1 MEVEVTM
8 ERWVV
13 KNKKAD
19 FSKIMEKYQVSEILA
34 RLMVNRGHETDE
46 EIHQYLTAELE
57 QLYAPDSMKDIVSAV
72 DIIEMKIK
80 ERKPIRIVGDYDVD
94 GVISTYVLYKALS
107 RVNAVVDYE
116 IPDRIKDG
124 YGVNISIID
133 EANEAGIDT
142 IITCDNGIAAIDQV
156 AHAKEL
162 GMTVIITDHHD
173 LMFTKEEVIE
183 NGIKSEKIVHHIP
196 KADAVINPKQEDCN
210 YPNKGLCGA
219 AVAFKFITALYDR
232 FHIPYAEVIDF
243 IQYIAIATVCDVMDL
258 VGENRVIVKKGLHQ
272 MRTTDNYG
280 LRALIDVNGI
290 NMDQMS
296 AYHLGFVIGPCL
308 NASGRLESAK
318 LGLKM
323 LLAKNSKDALDLA
336 VELKALNDVRKELTV
351 KGTQQAIEIVE
362 TSSLKDHIVLV
373 VYLPDCHE
381 SLAGII
387 AGRLKEKYYKPAIVL
402 TKAEHGVKGSARS
415 IPEYNIYEELTKC
428 KEYLLKFGGH
438 PMAAGLSLE
447 ESQIEPLRAALNAN
461 TVLTKED
468 IIPKVSIDIVLPL
481 GYINEDMIEELEKLE
496 PFGKGNSKPIFAER
510 NLKIIKGNVIGKNS
524 NVLKMK
530 VCNEFG
536 RIMEA
541 LYFGDITQFQSYVSE
556 KFSPM
561 DFSNMLAGRPNDIN
575 LSVIY
580 YPSINEYGGNRTTQI
595 IIQSYQ

>member
-19 FSKIMEKYQVSEILA
+19 FSNIMEKYHVSEILA

-46 EIHQYLTAELE
+46 NIKQYLSSDLS
-57 QLYAPDSMKDIVSAV
+57 QLYAPDSMKDIMHAV
-72 DIIEMKIK
+72 DIIETKIK

-94 GVISTYVLYKALS
+94 GVISTYVLYKALT

-124 YGVNISIID
+124 YGINISIID
-133 EANEAGIDT
+133 EAKEAGIDT
-142 IITCDNGIAAIDQV
+142 ILTCDNGIAAIDQV

-162 GMTVIITDHHD
+162 GMTVVITDHHD

-183 NGIKSEKIVHHIP
+183 NGIKGEKIVHHIP
-196 KADAVINPKQEDCN
+196 EADAVINPKQEDCE
-210 YPNKGLCGA
+210 YPHKGLCGA
-219 AVAFKFITALYDR
+219 AVAFKLITALYDR
-232 FHIPYAEVIDF
+232 YHIPYEEVIDF

-258 VGENRVIVKKGLHQ
+258 IGENRIIVKNGLRQ
-272 MRTTDNYG
+272 IRNTENYG
-280 LRALIDVNGI
+280 LRALIDVNAI
-290 NMDQMS
+290 HIDNLS

-323 LLAKNSKDALDLA
+323 LLADNSRDALDLA
-336 VELKALNDVRKELTV
+336 VELKALNDKRKELTI

-362 TSSLKDHIVLV
+362 TSDWKDDIVLV
-373 VYLPDCHE
+373 VYLPECHE

-387 AGRLKEKYYKPAIVL
+387 AGRLKEKYYKPTIVL
-402 TKAEHGVKGSARS
+402 TKGEHGVKGSARS

-447 ESQIEPLRAALNAN
+447 ESQIGSLRTALNAN

-496 PFGKGNSKPIFAER
+496 PFGKGNEKPIFAER
-510 NLKIIKGNVIGKNS
+510 NLKFLKANVIGKNS

-530 VCNEFG
+530 VCNAYG
-536 RIMEA
+536 RTIEA
-541 LYFGDITQFQSYVSE
+541 LYFGDVTEFGAYVSE
-556 KFSPM
+556 KFSPE
-561 DFSNMLAGRPNDIN
+561 DYSNLLAGRPNDIN

>member
-1 MEVEVTM
+1 MEK
-8 ERWVV
+8 WVV

-19 FSKIMEKYQVSEILA
+19 FAKIMEKYQVSEILA
-34 RLMVNRGHETDE
+34 RLMVNRGHETEDE
-46 EIHQYLTAELE
+46 IDQFLSNDLSG
-57 QLYAPDSMKDIVSAV
+57 LYPPDSMKDILLAV
-72 DIIEMKIK
+72 DIIERKIK
-80 ERKPIRIVGDYDVD
+80 EKQSIRIVGDYDVD
-94 GVISTYVLYKALS
+94 GVISTYVLYKALR
-107 RVNAVVDYE
+107 RVGALVDYE

-124 YGVNISIID
+124 YGVNLHII
-133 EANEAGIDT
+133 EAANQDGVDT
-142 IITCDNGIAAIDQV
+142 IITCDNGISAIDQV
-156 AHAKEL
+156 AYAKEL

-173 LMFTKEEVIE
+173 IMFTKEESVV
-183 NGIKSEKIVHHIP
+183 NGETVEKIVHHIP
-196 KADAVINPKQEDCN
+196 MADAVVNPKQEDCQ

-219 AVAFKFITALYDR
+219 AVAFKFITALYQR
-232 FHIPYAEVIDF
+232 FHIPDSEVRDF

-258 VGENRVIVKKGLHQ
+258 VGENRIIVKNGLRQ
-272 MRTTDNYG
+272 MATTDNYG

-290 NMDQMS
+290 HIDQMS

-308 NASGRLESAK
+308 NAGGRLESAK

-323 LLAKNSKDALDLA
+323 LLAENSKDAFDLA
-336 VELKALNDVRKELTV
+336 VELKALNDKRKELTI

-362 TSSLKDHIVLV
+362 TSTLKDDIVLV

-447 ESQIEPLRAALNAN
+447 EEKIDAFRTALNEN

-481 GYINEDMIEELEKLE
+481 GYINESMIEELEKLE

-510 NLKIIKGNVIGKNS
+510 NLRILKANIIGKNA

-530 VCNEFG
+530 VCNDYG
-536 RIMEA
+536 RTMDA
-541 LYFGDITQFQSYVSE
+541 LYFGDIPQFTSYVID
-556 KFSPM
+556 KFSKTEY
-561 DFSNMLAGRPNDIN
+561 DNMMSGRENEVR

-580 YPSINEYGGNRTTQI
+580 YPSINEYAGNRTTQI
-595 IIQSYQ
+595 ILQSYM

>member
-19 FSKIMEKYQVSEILA
+19 FSNIMEKYHVSEILA

-46 EIHQYLTAELE
+46 NIKQYLSSDLS
-57 QLYAPDSMKDIVSAV
+57 QLYAPDSMKDIMHAV
-72 DIIEMKIK
+72 DIIETKIK

-94 GVISTYVLYKALS
+94 GVISTYVLYKALT

-124 YGVNISIID
+124 YGINISIID
-133 EANEAGIDT
+133 EAKEAGIDT
-142 IITCDNGIAAIDQV
+142 ILTCDNGIAAIDQV

-162 GMTVIITDHHD
+162 GMTVVITDHHD

-183 NGIKSEKIVHHIP
+183 NGIKGEKIVHHIP
-196 KADAVINPKQEDCN
+196 EADAVINPKQEDCE
-210 YPNKGLCGA
+210 YPHKGLCGA
-219 AVAFKFITALYDR
+219 AVAFKLITALYDR
-232 FHIPYAEVIDF
+232 YHIPYEEVIDF

-258 VGENRVIVKKGLHQ
+258 IGENRIIVKNGLRQ
-272 MRTTDNYG
+272 IRNTENYG
-280 LRALIDVNGI
+280 LRALIDVNAI
-290 NMDQMS
+290 HIDNLS

-323 LLAKNSKDALDLA
+323 LLADNSRDALDLA
-336 VELKALNDVRKELTV
+336 VELKALNDKRKELTI

-362 TSSLKDHIVLV
+362 TSNWKDDIVLV
-373 VYLPDCHE
+373 VYLPECHE

-387 AGRLKEKYYKPAIVL
+387 AGRLKEKYYKPTIVL
-402 TKAEHGVKGSARS
+402 TKGEHGVKGSARS

-447 ESQIEPLRAALNAN
+447 ESQIGSLRTALNAN

-496 PFGKGNSKPIFAER
+496 PFGKGNEKPIFAER
-510 NLKIIKGNVIGKNS
+510 NLKFLKANVIGKNS

-530 VCNEFG
+530 VCNAYG
-536 RIMEA
+536 RTIEA
-541 LYFGDITQFQSYVSE
+541 LYFGDVTEFGAYVSE
-556 KFSPM
+556 KFSPE
-561 DFSNMLAGRPNDIN
+561 DYSNLLAGRPNDIN

>member
-1 MEVEVTM
+1 MEVEVAM

-13 KNKKAD
+13 KNKKAN
-19 FSKIMEKYQVSEILA
+19 FSNIMEKYHVSEILA

-46 EIHQYLTAELE
+46 EIKQYLSSDLD
-57 QLYAPDSMKDIVSAV
+57 QLYAPNSMKDIVRAV
-72 DIIEMKIK
+72 DIIEAKIK

-94 GVISTYVLYKALS
+94 GVISTYVLYKAL
-107 RVNAVVDYE
+107 RRINAVVDYE

-124 YGVNISIID
+124 YGINISIIED
-133 EANEAGIDT
+133 AKEAGIDT
-142 IITCDNGIAAIDQV
+142 ILTCDNGIAAMDQV

-173 LMFTKEEVIE
+173 LMFTKEETIE
-183 NGIKSEKIVHHIP
+183 QGIKSEKIVHHIP
-196 KADAVINPKQEDCN
+196 KADAVINPKQEDCE

-219 AVAFKFITALYDR
+219 AVAFKLITALFDR
-232 FHIPYAEVIDF
+232 YQIPYEEVLDF

-258 VGENRVIVKKGLHQ
+258 VGENRIIVKNGLRQ
-272 MRTTDNYG
+272 IRNTDNFG
-280 LRALIDVNGI
+280 LRALIDVNAI
-290 NMDQMS
+290 RIDNMS

-323 LLAKNSKDALDLA
+323 LLADNTRDALDLA
-336 VELKALNDVRKELTV
+336 VELKALNDMRKELTV

-362 TSSLKDHIVLV
+362 TSTLKDDIVLV

-402 TKAEHGVKGSARS
+402 TKGEHGVKGSARS

-447 ESQIEPLRAALNAN
+447 ENQIEPLRAALNAN

-481 GYINEDMIEELEKLE
+481 GYVNEDMIEELEKLE
-496 PFGKGNSKPIFAER
+496 PFGKGNEKPVFAER
-510 NLKIIKGNVIGKNS
+510 NLRFLKANVIGKNS

-530 VCNEFG
+530 VCNAYG
-536 RIMEA
+536 RTMEA
-541 LYFGDITQFQSYVSE
+541 LYFGDVTQFVSYVSE
-556 KFSPM
+556 KFSPG
-561 DFSNMLAGRPNDIN
+561 DYNNLLAGRPNDIN